1 MNFMVGLVCKVLKK
15 INNWPVPCPHYVE
28 ERGNHKMVSFMKSYE
43 NQTYALMRIM
53 AGFLFLW
60 HGSEKLLAF
69 PTESMATGYVKWV
82 AGSIELVGGVLIMIG
97 LFTAPV
103 AFLASGLM
111 AAAYWMAHGTNDFLP
126 ILNRGELA
134 ALYCF
139 VFLYISAKGSGICSV
154 DAAKG

>member
-1 MNFMVGLVCKVLKK
+1 
-15 INNWPVPCPHYVE
+15 
-28 ERGNHKMVSFMKSYE
+28 MVSFMKAYE

-60 HGSEKLLAF
+60 HGSQKLLGF
-69 PTESMATGYVKWV
+69 PSESGATGYVKYV

-111 AAAYWMAHGTNDFLP
+111 AAAYWMAHGTNDFFP

-139 VFLYISAKGSGICSV
+139 VFLYISAKGSGIWSV
-154 DAAKG
+154 DGARGGS